1 MIGQGACAWWE
12 PVEEAMIRPPR
23 AALQTYIQDV
33 RNCTTKE
40 QEKERVDKELGKI
53 RKKYTSDK
61 ALTGAGRPRPRRRCW
76 RARRALDV
84 QLAGL
89 AAVQQQRTGGLCA
102 RPQCPAGPPRPE
114 GWSTQHKATPPP
126 GRMGPK

>member
-1 MIGQGACAWWE
+1 MIGLGACAWWE

-61 ALTGAGRPRPRRRCW
+61 ALTGAGRPRPQRRCW
-76 RARRALDV
+76 RVRCALAV
-84 QLAGL
+84 QLAGWL
-89 AAVQQQRTGGLCA
+89 AAVQQPRTSRFCA
-102 RPQCPAGPPRPE
+102 RARCPAGPPRPE
-114 GWSTQHKATPPP
+114 GWSKQNTITKQH
-126 GRMGPK
+126 